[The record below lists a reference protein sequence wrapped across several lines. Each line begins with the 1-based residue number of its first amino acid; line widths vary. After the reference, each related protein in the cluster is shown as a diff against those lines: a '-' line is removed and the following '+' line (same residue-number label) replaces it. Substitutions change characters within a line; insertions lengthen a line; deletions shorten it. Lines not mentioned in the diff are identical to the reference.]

1 MDKQNDIEKISEN
14 LNRERKM
21 NSDFGD
27 DDLGLDFF
35 AHFAE
40 IQKRMSKE
48 NEENEQKNT
57 DNNKDTWHNHDK
69 TFTFLWHNHDKTW
82 KMRIYIIVN
91 GWMKFS
97 LKKNFWNDHWQNEI
111 ICYIVFQQLKLYI

>member
-1 MDKQNDIEKISEN
+1 MDKQYDIEKISEN

-40 IQKRMSKE
+40 IQKRLD
-48 NEENEQKNT
+48 NDENEQKNT
-57 DNNKDTWHNHDK
+57 DNNKD
-69 TFTFLWHNHDKTW
+69 
-82 KMRIYIIVN
+82 
-91 GWMKFS
+91 S
-97 LKKNFWNDHWQNEI
+97 
-111 ICYIVFQQLKLYI
+111 